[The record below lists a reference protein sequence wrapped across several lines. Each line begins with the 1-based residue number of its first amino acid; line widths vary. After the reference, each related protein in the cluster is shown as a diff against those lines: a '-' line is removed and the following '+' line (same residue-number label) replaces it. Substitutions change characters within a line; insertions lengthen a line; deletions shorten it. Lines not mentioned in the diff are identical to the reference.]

1 MDDTEIRPGARLKD
15 KVAIVTGAGTS
26 GEGMGN
32 GKAAAI
38 LFAREGAEVIAVD
51 LSLDAAQT
59 TVDEIEAEG
68 GNAMAIAADVSK
80 REDIRAVVDDAIK
93 SFGHIDVIHN
103 NVGIEIAGDPLTTT
117 EEDWDRVHAVNLKS
131 VFMMCKYAIPHMQ
144 TRGRGGAIINVS
156 SVASIRWSP
165 VPYFSYHTSKA
176 ALNHMTRVIARQY
189 ARDHIRCNVI
199 LLGMMDTP
207 HIRTYY
213 HDKSPDEVE
222 KIMRQRDA
230 HCPMGKQGTA
240 WDAAHAAL
248 FLASDEAR
256 YITGAALVVDGG
268 LTL

>member
-1 MDDTEIRPGARLKD
+1 
-15 KVAIVTGAGTS
+15 
-26 GEGMGN
+26 MGN
-32 GKAAAI
+32 GKAVA
-38 LFAREGAEVIAVD
+38 LLCAREGATVVAVD
-51 LSLDAAQT
+51 LDLDAAQM
-59 TVDEIEAEG
+59 TVSAVEAEDG
-68 GNAMAIAADVSK
+68 RAIAIAADVS
-80 REDIRAVVDDAIK
+80 RSSDIRTIVDTTIERF
-93 SFGHIDVIHN
+93 SRIDVIHN
-103 NVGIEIAGDPLTTT
+103 NVGIEIAGDPISTT

-131 VFMMCKYAIPHMQ
+131 VFMMCKYAIPHMERQ
-144 TRGRGGAIINVS
+144 GGGAIVNVS

-189 ARDHIRCNVI
+189 APKKIRCNVL

-213 HDKSPDEVE
+213 RDLRAEQIE
-222 KIMRQRDA
+222 RIMRQRDQ
-230 HCPMGKQGTA
+230 HCPMGYQGSA

-256 YITGAALVVDGG
+256 YITGAELVVDGG

>member
-1 MDDTEIRPGARLKD
+1 MGMRLKD
-15 KVAIVTGAGTS
+15 KIAIVTGAGTS

-51 LSLDAAQT
+51 LSLDAAQL
-59 TVDEIEAEG
+59 TVDEIESDG
-68 GNAMAIAADVSK
+68 GNGMAIAADVSK
-80 REDIRAVVDDAIK
+80 RDDIRAVVDDAIK

-103 NVGIEIAGDPLTTT
+103 NVGIEIAGDPITTT

-144 TRGRGGAIINVS
+144 ARGRGGAIINVS

-176 ALNHMTRVIARQY
+176 ALNHMTRVLARQY
-189 ARDHIRCNVI
+189 APNHIRCNVI

-213 HDKSPDEVE
+213 RDKPADEVE

-240 WDAAHAAL
+240 WDAANAAL
-248 FLASDEAR
+248 FLASDEAS
-256 YITGAALVVDGG
+256 YITGAELVVDGG

>member
-1 MDDTEIRPGARLKD
+1 MGTRLKD
-15 KVAIVTGAGTS
+15 KIAIVTGAGTS

-32 GKAAAI
+32 GKAAAL
-38 LFAREGAEVIAVD
+38 LFAREGASVVAVD
-51 LSLDAAQT
+51 LNGEAAQQT
-59 TVDEIEAEG
+59 ANEIAAAG
-68 GNAMAIAADVSK
+68 GQALAIAADVS
-80 REDIRAVVDDAIK
+80 RSADVRTIVDTTI
-93 SFGHIDVIHN
+93 SRLGRIDVLHN
-103 NVGIEIAGDPLTTT
+103 NVGIEIAGDPVSTS

-131 VFMMCKYAIPHMQ
+131 VFMMCKYAIPHMERQ
-144 TRGRGGAIINVS
+144 GGGSIVNVS

-189 ARDHIRCNVI
+189 AAKHIRCNVV

-213 HDKSPDEVE
+213 RDMSPEQVE
-222 KIMRQRDA
+222 EIMRRRDQY
-230 HCPMGKQGTA
+230 CPMGHQGTA
-240 WDAAHAAL
+240 WDAAQAAL

-256 YITGAALVVDGG
+256 YITGAELVVDGG

>member
-1 MDDTEIRPGARLKD
+1 MSNRLED

-26 GEGMGN
+26 GPGMGN
-32 GKAAAI
+32 GKATAL
-38 LFAREGAEVIAVD
+38 LFARNGATVVAVD
-51 LSLDAAQT
+51 LQADAARAT
-59 TVDEIEAEG
+59 AAEIEADG
-68 GNAMAIAADVSK
+68 GQAIAISADVSSS
-80 REDIRAVVDDAIK
+80 EDVRRIVDTTIERC
-93 SFGHIDVIHN
+93 SRIDVLHN
-103 NVGIEIAGDPLTTT
+103 NVGIEISGDPVSTS

-131 VFMMCKYAIPHMQ
+131 VFLMCKHAIPHMERQ
-144 TRGRGGAIINVS
+144 GGGAIVNVS

-176 ALNHMTRVIARQY
+176 ALNHLTRVVARQY
-189 ARDHIRCNVI
+189 AAKHIRCNVI

-213 HDKSPDEVE
+213 CDRSPEEVE
-222 KIMRQRDA
+222 QVMRMRDA
-230 HCPMGKQGTA
+230 YCPMGYMGNA

-256 YITGAALVVDGG
+256 YITGAELVVDGG

>member
-1 MDDTEIRPGARLKD
+1 
-15 KVAIVTGAGTS
+15 VTGAGTS

-32 GKAAAI
+32 GKAVA
-38 LFAREGAEVIAVD
+38 LLCAREGATVVAVD
-51 LSLDAAQT
+51 LDLDAAQM
-59 TVDEIEAEG
+59 TVSAVEAEDG
-68 GNAMAIAADVSK
+68 RAIAIAADVS
-80 REDIRAVVDDAIK
+80 RSSDIRTIVDTTIERF
-93 SFGHIDVIHN
+93 SRIDVIHN
-103 NVGIEIAGDPLTTT
+103 NVGIEIAGDPISTT

-131 VFMMCKYAIPHMQ
+131 VFMMCKYAIPHMERQ
-144 TRGRGGAIINVS
+144 GGGAIVNVS

-189 ARDHIRCNVI
+189 APKKIRCNVL

-213 HDKSPDEVE
+213 RDLRAEQIE
-222 KIMRQRDA
+222 RIMRQRDQ
-230 HCPMGKQGTA
+230 HCPMGYQGSA

-256 YITGAALVVDGG
+256 YITGAELVVDGG